1 MKIALVGNPNSGKTT
16 LFNLLTG
23 AYQKVGNLPGVTIE
37 KKEGIFTVNG
47 FKAEIIDLP
56 GIYSLDP
63 DTAEQRVTNKY
74 LSDDKPDLIINIIDS
89 TNIARSLYLT
99 LQLRAFNLPVIA
111 LLNMTDEADKKD
123 LEIDAQKLS
132 AMLNMPVVKAS
143 TYKRDGVDELI
154 KVILDINDNG
164 LVVTPACTSCYGCKN
179 CSEAS
184 KLYREIDTIEMAC
197 VKHSDKL
204 EKKDITHY
212 LDLVLLNKYLGLPIF
227 FVIMFLIF
235 SATFS
240 GPALYLSG
248 VMKYFFNTT
257 LSQGVQSAFEFFK
270 APQFIIS
277 LFCDG
282 VIPGISSVL
291 TFLPQIALLF
301 ILLSILEDS
310 GYMTRAAFVA
320 DRLLAFTGLS
330 GSSFIPMVMG
340 FGCSVPAIMACRT
353 LPLRKDRIITIMVV
367 PFIACGARFPIIA
380 LFAGTFFKSN
390 QGIFV
395 FLMYLLGVVVS
406 FLSAFILHKTV
417 FKSETSSFIMEMPPY
432 RLPVFRNLFL
442 HTWDKVK
449 GFLIK
454 AGTTLFAASVVIWL
468 LSNYSINLSPAVDMK
483 DSIMA
488 LISNAIA
495 PIFAPLG
502 FGTWQATS
510 SLIVGVGAKEMIV
523 SSLSVLY
530 PVATGGVAGSFSIP
544 TAISFVVFSLLYFP
558 CLSSII
564 TIKREL
570 KSFKLTAFTLM
581 FSFITAYVLSLII
594 YYIFLGVMK

>member
-1 MKIALVGNPNSGKTT
+1 MKIALIGNPNSGKTT

-23 AYQKVGNLPGVTIE
+23 ANQKVGNSPGVTIE
-37 KKEGIFTVNG
+37 KKEGKFKEND
-47 FKAEIIDLP
+47 FKADIIDLP

-111 LLNMTDEADKKD
+111 LLNMIDEVKKKEI
-123 LEIDAQKLS
+123 EIDEHKLS
-132 AMLNMPVVKAS
+132 LMLSMPVVKAS
-143 TYKRDGVDELI
+143 TSKKDGIDDLI
-154 KVILDINDNG
+154 KVIMDISANG
-164 LVVTPACTSCYGCKN
+164 LVVTPACTSCNGCTN

-184 KLYREIDTIEMAC
+184 KLYREIDIIEMNC
-197 VKHSDKL
+197 VRHSDKPD
-204 EKKDITHY
+204 KKDLTHY

-227 FVIMFLIF
+227 LFVMLIIF
-235 SATFS
+235 STSFS
-240 GPALYLSG
+240 GPALYLSNAI
-248 VMKYFFNTT
+248 KYFLNTT
-257 LSQGVQSAFEFFK
+257 LSHGLQGALEITK
-270 APQFIIS
+270 APHFFIS

-282 VIPGISSVL
+282 VIPGVGSVL
-291 TFLPQIALLF
+291 AFLPQISLLF

-353 LPLRKDRIITIMVV
+353 LPSRKDRIITIMIV

-380 LFAGTFFKSN
+380 LFAGTFFSSN

-395 FLMYLLGVVVS
+395 FLMYMLGVAVS
-406 FLSAFILHKTV
+406 FLSAFILHKTA

-468 LSNYSINLSPAVDMK
+468 LSNYSISLSPVTDMK
-483 DSIMA
+483 DSIIA
-488 LISNAIA
+488 LISNVIA

-523 SSLSVLY
+523 SSLAVLY
-530 PVATGGVAGSFSIP
+530 PTSLGGIASNFSMA
-544 TAISFVVFSLLYFP
+544 TAISFVIFSLLYSP

-564 TIKREL
+564 TIKKEL
-570 KSFKLTAFTLM
+570 KSFKLTAFTLV
-581 FSFITAYVLSLII
+581 FSFVTAYVLSLII
-594 YYIFLGVMK
+594 YYISLGVIR